1 MTDLSAFR
9 SLTIAVLLG
18 GRSSEREVSLR
29 SGKGVL
35 GALERLGLQAVGVDP
50 GPDPVSQLTEVAAD
64 VVFNVLHGG
73 PGENGAIQGIL
84 DNAGIP
90 YTGSG
95 VLASALA
102 MNKEQTKRILR
113 AVGLP
118 TPDWLA
124 FDAGQDAAQAAEQVA
139 EELGLPAV
147 VKPVDQGSS
156 VGVAILDTADALAE
170 HLASTLQNYSR
181 AIVEKFVDGREVT
194 VGILGYGPT
203 LRALPVLELVPR
215 NRFYDYEAKY
225 TKGLTDLLCPAP
237 IGEEATRWCQEIALG
252 VHRAIGCHGWSRVDM
267 HLDSTGQVWVHEIN
281 SIPGMTET
289 SDVPAE
295 AAAAGMTYDELVAEI
310 LCSALPRM
318 AAARPGQPL
327 PAM

>member
-1 MTDLSAFR
+1 MNDLAAFR

-29 SGKGVL
+29 SGRGVL
-35 GALERLGLQAVGVDP
+35 AALERLGLKAVAVDP
-50 GPDPVSQLTEVAAD
+50 GPDLVRQLSEAGAN
-64 VVFNVLHGG
+64 VVFNALHGG

-84 DNAGIP
+84 DNAGVP

-102 MNKEQTKRILR
+102 MNKEQTKRVLR

-118 TPDWLA
+118 TPDWLV
-124 FDAGQDAAQAAEQVA
+124 FDADEDSETAV
-139 EELGLPAV
+139 EEVVRQLGLPAV

-156 VGVAILDTADALAE
+156 VGVAIVDTQEALE
-170 HLASTLQNYSR
+170 DYLASALRSYSR
-181 AIVEKFVDGREVT
+181 VLVERFVDGREVT

-225 TKGLTDLLCPAP
+225 TKGLTELLCPAP
-237 IGEEATRWCQEIALG
+237 IGEEATYRCQQVALA
-252 VHRAIGCHGWSRVDM
+252 VHRAIGCHGISRVDM
-267 HLDSTGQVWVHEIN
+267 HLDSAGQVWVHEIN

-295 AAAAGMTYDELVAEI
+295 AAAAGMSYDELVAEI

-318 AAARPGQPL
+318 AAARPGEPL

>member
-1 MTDLSAFR
+1 MTDVSAFR
-9 SLTIAVLLG
+9 ALTVAVLLG

-35 GALERLGLQAVGVDP
+35 GALERLGLRAIGVDP
-50 GPDPVSQLTEVAAD
+50 GPDLVSQLTEVGAD

-73 PGENGAIQGIL
+73 PGENGAVQGIL

-90 YTGSG
+90 YAGSG

-102 MNKEQTKRILR
+102 MNKEQTKRVLR

-118 TPDWLA
+118 TPDWLV
-124 FDAGQDAAQAAEQVA
+124 FKAGDDPDKAAQQVA
-139 EELGLPAV
+139 TTLGLPAV

-156 VGVAILDTADALAE
+156 VGVAIVDTRDALAQ
-170 HLASTLQNYSR
+170 HLASTLETYAR
-181 AIVEKFVDGREVT
+181 ALVEKFVDGREVT
-194 VGILGYGPT
+194 VGLLGFGST

-225 TKGLTDLLCPAP
+225 TKGMTELLCPAP
-237 IGEEATRWCQEIALG
+237 IGEEATRRCQEVALA
-252 VHRAIGCHGWSRVDM
+252 VHQAIGCHGWSRVDM
-267 HLDSTGQVWVHEIN
+267 HLDSAGQVWVHEIN

-318 AAARPGQPL
+318 AAARPEEPL

>member
-1 MTDLSAFR
+1 VNDLAAFR

-29 SGKGVL
+29 SGRGVL
-35 GALERLGLQAVGVDP
+35 AALERLGLKAVAVDP
-50 GPDPVSQLTEVAAD
+50 GPDLVRQLSEAGAN
-64 VVFNVLHGG
+64 VVFNALHGG

-84 DNAGIP
+84 DNAGVP

-102 MNKEQTKRILR
+102 MNKEQTKRVLR

-118 TPDWLA
+118 TPDWLV
-124 FDAGQDAAQAAEQVA
+124 FDADEDSETAV
-139 EELGLPAV
+139 EEVVRQLGLPAV

-156 VGVAILDTADALAE
+156 VGVAIVDTQEALE
-170 HLASTLQNYSR
+170 DYLASALRSYSR
-181 AIVEKFVDGREVT
+181 VLVERFVDGREVT

-225 TKGLTDLLCPAP
+225 TKGLTELLCPAP
-237 IGEEATRWCQEIALG
+237 IGEEATYRCQQVALA
-252 VHRAIGCHGWSRVDM
+252 VHRAIGCHGISRVDM
-267 HLDSTGQVWVHEIN
+267 HLDSAGQVWVHEIN

-295 AAAAGMTYDELVAEI
+295 AAAAGMSYDELVAEI

-318 AAARPGQPL
+318 AAARPGEPL

>member
-35 GALERLGLQAVGVDP
+35 AALERLGLRAVAVDP
-50 GPDPVSQLTEVAAD
+50 AADLVSQLAEVGAD

-73 PGENGAIQGIL
+73 PGENGAVQGIL

-102 MNKEQTKRILR
+102 MNKEQTKRVLR

-124 FDAGQDAAQAAEQVA
+124 FEASDDSAAAAREVVA
-139 EELGLPAV
+139 TLGLPAV

-156 VGVAILDTADALAE
+156 VGVAIVDTEDALAE
-170 HLASTLQNYSR
+170 HLASTLRSYSR
-181 AIVEKFVDGREVT
+181 VLVERFVDGREIT

-225 TKGLTDLLCPAP
+225 TKGLTELLCPAP
-237 IGEEATRWCQEIALG
+237 IGEEATRRCQEVALG

-267 HLDSTGQVWVHEIN
+267 HLDSAGQVWVHEIN

-318 AAARPGQPL
+318 AAARPGEPL